1 MKQLVTT
8 FMQIGAYFLTPEDSR
23 DTVYRSPLPPY
34 IRQLPYYI
42 GQLKL
47 VFWIGMSLLASG
59 VISMLQ

>member
-1 MKQLVTT
+1 MKQQAIK

-34 IRQLPYYI
+34 TRQLPHYI
-42 GQLKL
+42 GQFKV
-47 VFWIGMSLLASG
+47 VFWIGMALLASG